1 MAKNTGY
8 FEWIVS
14 ITFLALLTCPSLGSA
29 QDASSVLLKSKNT
42 SFLTGKKLDRK
53 SSQAFSFWW
62 RDAELRDRLVAF
74 SKTEDIAV
82 MLDRR
87 VDPGTTINLGIENRT
102 LEQILWQV
110 GSTAKIGVCRI
121 EDCYYFGPV
130 ETTMVLPI
138 AMDTLHRQAKKV
150 SRRSSVK
157 WTVERP
163 VQTTPIVS
171 TKSLIEAIA
180 SRHGF
185 SVNGLEKLPH
195 DLWYEVSLPPISVLA
210 QIQLLLAG
218 FGKTFEIDS
227 EAKSITIID
236 FPKIESAKRTF
247 AVSKRPENWKELNMR
262 FPDLRMSYRSK
273 SVIATGPPL
282 QLALLKAALV
292 DQVKTKVGKTER
304 LTLNTEADRLTILKT
319 IAQTAKLELVLGE
332 IPPTELSERIK
343 INAVKVTQAELIFQT
358 LKGTRYRAEVQG
370 NQLLVK

>member
-130 ETTMVLPI
+130 ETTMVLP
-138 AMDTLHRQAKKV
+138 L
-150 SRRSSVK
+150 
-157 WTVERP
+157 
-163 VQTTPIVS
+163 
-171 TKSLIEAIA
+171 SLIHI
-180 SRHGF
+180 
-185 SVNGLEKLPH
+185 
-195 DLWYEVSLPPISVLA
+195 
-210 QIQLLLAG
+210 
-218 FGKTFEIDS
+218 
-227 EAKSITIID
+227 
-236 FPKIESAKRTF
+236 
-247 AVSKRPENWKELNMR
+247 
-262 FPDLRMSYRSK
+262 
-273 SVIATGPPL
+273 
-282 QLALLKAALV
+282 
-292 DQVKTKVGKTER
+292 
-304 LTLNTEADRLTILKT
+304 
-319 IAQTAKLELVLGE
+319 
-332 IPPTELSERIK
+332 
-343 INAVKVTQAELIFQT
+343 
-358 LKGTRYRAEVQG
+358 
-370 NQLLVK
+370 